1 MKEERWRNGKIRN
14 VQRNSKGQF
23 VKWSPQMY
31 KYEFKVYTC
40 EDTQEG
46 TSVNLEA
53 YTDEYISDETTGEI
67 ERKYTNRVG
76 DKLVSTVGKK
86 GKHFVFRG
94 GKKVKGFNFIQV
106 SHEKTSLPKSKGISF
121 DSMVLN
127 IGSRIGAK
135 HRHIKVKQETLK
147 V

>member
-1 MKEERWRNGKIRN
+1 MKEEKWKSGKIRN
-14 VQRNSKGQF
+14 VTRNAKGQF

-40 EDTQEG
+40 EDTEEG

-53 YTDEYISDETTGEI
+53 YTDEYVSDETTEEI
-67 ERKYTNRVG
+67 QNKYQNKIG
-76 DKLVSTVGKK
+76 DKLVSSAGKK
-86 GKHFVFRG
+86 GKHFVFRN

-106 SHEKTSLPKSKGISF
+106 SHTKTNLPKSKGISF
-121 DSMVLN
+121 DAMALN
-127 IGSRIGAK
+127 IGSRIGSK
-135 HRHIKVKQETLK
+135 HRHIKVIQEVLK